1 MMQLFSKWRVWLLII
16 ALAIS
21 IFGIAFSGL
30 SYGIDF
36 KGGTSFQ
43 VKLAKP
49 AANAQEKEQIRS
61 IIEQRLNFT
70 GLRDATVSFAG
81 EDVIFADIAETDPE
95 KVQELESLL
104 LRQGKFEATLDGQV
118 LFTGGDF
125 VRISKDPASGYGVRQ
140 SPAGGYEWSLPFIL
154 KPGAAKRFAELT
166 FHQCD
171 LIGTSTAGVPDYD
184 CKYTYFFID
193 RPDEAVIILTDD
205 WRTQDEEIWVS
216 DEHAVKI
223 PPTVTMDDV
232 IENSGVP
239 VINVDENNLDQNT
252 DAVLLALLPNHPNA
266 VVPNSV
272 SPALALHLE
281 SLGFTVLKIAV
292 PENTPFIWQALGARE
307 IISLNPSVTG
317 LDPYVSDVKDVK
329 VLSELQIQGGT
340 TTSEESQK
348 NLDSLT
354 ILLQSG
360 SLPIAVRD
368 ISKETVSPFLG
379 QEFLQDSIW
388 MGVLAILM
396 VMLIVFVRYREI
408 PIAIALG
415 FTSVC
420 EVVVILGF
428 ASFVNW
434 NLDLASMAGIIAA
447 IGTGVNQQIII
458 IDEIRRGSKEDHSE
472 SIISR
477 TKRALYII
485 LASAS
490 TVMATMLPIIF
501 FGFGLGKLVG
511 FALTT
516 IAGVAVG
523 LLITRPAFSDFAQYY
538 FGKKNKAAN

>member
-1 MMQLFSKWRVWLLII
+1 MQLFSKWRVWLLII

-21 IFGIAFSGL
+21 VFGIVFSGL

-81 EDVIFADIAETDPE
+81 EDVVFADIAETDPE
-95 KVQELESLL
+95 QVKELESLL

-118 LFTGGDF
+118 LFTGSDF
-125 VRISKDPASGYGVRQ
+125 VRISKDAASGYGIRP
-140 SPAGGYEWSLPFIL
+140 SSAGGFEWSLPFIL
-154 KPGAAKRFAELT
+154 KPSAAKRFAELT

-171 LIGTSTAGVPDYD
+171 LIGTNSAGQPDYE
-184 CKYTYFFID
+184 CKFTYFFID
-193 RPDEAVIILTDD
+193 RPDEAIVIFTDD
-205 WRTQDEEIWVS
+205 QRTQDEETWAS
-216 DEHAVKI
+216 DEHAIKVPSGLTI
-223 PPTVTMDDV
+223 DDL
-232 IENSGVP
+232 IENAGIP
-239 VINVDENNLDQNT
+239 VIAVDENNFDQNT
-252 DAVLLALLPNHPNA
+252 DAELLALRAKHPNA
-266 VVPNSV
+266 VVPDSASIGLV
-272 SPALALHLE
+272 QHLE
-281 SLGFTVLKIAV
+281 SLGFSVLKTPGPAS
-292 PENTPFIWQALGARE
+292 TPFIWNALGTRE
-307 IISLNPSVTG
+307 IIRLNPGVTG

-329 VLSELQIQGGT
+329 VLSELQIQGSAA
-340 TTSEESQK
+340 TSEVAQK

-368 ISKETVSPFLG
+368 IGKETVSPFLG
-379 QEFLQDSIW
+379 QEFLQDAVW
-388 MGVLAILM
+388 MGVLALLM
-396 VMLIVFVRYREI
+396 VMLIIFVRYREI
-408 PIAIALG
+408 PVAIALG
-415 FTSVC
+415 FTSLC
-420 EVVVILGF
+420 EVIVVLGF

-434 NLDLASMAGIIAA
+434 NLDLASIAGIIAA

-458 IDEIRRGSKEDHSE
+458 TDEIRRGSQTDHSE

-490 TVMATMLPIIF
+490 TVLATMLPIIF
-501 FGFGLGKLVG
+501 LGFGLGKLVG
-511 FALTT
+511 FAVTT

-538 FGKKNKAAN
+538 FGKKNKSAD